1 MNMRPLRVL
10 ALDAS
15 SSACSVALWQGQPG
29 SAGTLSGLYEVAPR
43 QHMRKLLPMVDTVL
57 SQAGIALADV
67 DALAYGV
74 GPGSFT
80 GLRIA
85 AGTAQGLAFGADKPM
100 IGISTL
106 AALAL
111 QACRE
116 GEGGQVCAALDAR
129 MDEIYVGCFAV
140 ERNEGIPQVTALDQ
154 EQVIAPQQLTLP
166 AGTLR
171 AIGAGF
177 GYLERMPEQTRQ
189 QLVLHTS
196 DAEPDAREIA
206 QLAALELVA
215 QRLHSP
221 ADVQPVYLRN
231 NVAHRS
237 TRGPLD

>member
-1 MNMRPLRVL
+1 MRPLRVL

-15 SSACSVALWQGQPG
+15 SSACSVALWQGQ
-29 SAGTLSGLYEVAPR
+29 AGCAGALSGHYEVAPR
-43 QHMRKLLPMVDTVL
+43 QHMRKLLPMVDAVL
-57 SQAGIALADV
+57 SEAGITLDEV

-85 AGTAQGLAFGADKPM
+85 AGTAQGLAFGANKPL

-111 QACRE
+111 QACRD
-116 GEGGQVCAALDAR
+116 GASGQVCAALDAR

-140 ERNEGIPQVTALDQ
+140 DSASDSPRVTALDQ
-154 EQVIAPQQLTLP
+154 ERVIAPQHLSVPEGSFT
-166 AGTLR
+166 

-177 GYLERMPEQTRQ
+177 NYLDRMAEQVQQ
-189 QLVLHTS
+189 QLVLHS
-196 DAEPDAREIA
+196 KDVEPDAREIA
-206 QLAALELVA
+206 QLAALELAA
-215 QRLHSP
+215 QRLNAP
-221 ADVQPVYLRN
+221 AEVQPVYLRN
-231 NVAHRS
+231 NVAQRS